1 MIGALA
7 LADRIRPGAAASVRR
22 LQEMGMRVVV
32 LSGDR
37 QPAVDAV
44 ARELGLTGAG
54 AVAVGG
60 LLPGGDKAAF
70 IERLRA
76 EANGAGV
83 AMVGDGINDAPA
95 LVAADVGMAV
105 SGGMEA
111 TAAAAGVVLLG
122 EGQGGKVRVPRR
134 WRRPGRGRDRAR
146 AQRARQD
153 STEPGMGSG
162 V

>member
-1 MIGALA
+1 
-7 LADRIRPGAAASVRR
+7 
-22 LQEMGMRVVV
+22 MRVVV

-60 LLPGGDKAAF
+60 LLPDDKAAF

-83 AMVGDGINDAPA
+83 AMVTG
-95 LVAADVGMAV
+95 
-105 SGGMEA
+105 
-111 TAAAAGVVLLG
+111 
-122 EGQGGKVRVPRR
+122 
-134 WRRPGRGRDRAR
+134 
-146 AQRARQD
+146 
-153 STEPGMGSG
+153 
-162 V
+162 